1 MRGQGPQPPRA
12 AESAVVEERFGV
24 RLSDPYAWLR
34 DPNWREAMLDPS
46 RLQAPIREHLEA
58 ENAYTEAVL
67 EPVRGLRRRLL
78 DELRGR
84 IREEDTSVPEPD
96 GPYEYCA
103 RFRAGGQHPVV
114 CRRSR
119 GEAGEGEVLLDGD
132 ALAAGQAYF
141 HLGDWAHSDDHR
153 FLAYAVDTSGA
164 EAYTLCFRDLVQGQ
178 ALPEQLEW
186 ARGDFVWAS
195 DSRTLLYT
203 VLDAEHRPRW
213 VYCHQLGTDPEGDPL
228 VYEESDPGFF
238 VGLGRTESRRF
249 LLIETHDHTTT
260 EVHAAPAD
268 APETGFRCLMPRQR
282 GVEYEV
288 SDHGD
293 EWLILTNDDAED
305 FRIVRAPLADLE
317 PARFQEVVPHR
328 PGVLLHDMLL
338 FRDHLVRL
346 ESENA
351 LPRIVIQRLSDG
363 AEHTV
368 AFEEEAYALGIAP
381 GLEYETTRLRFSY
394 TSLTTPERVYD
405 YDMETRVRVLRKE
418 QEIPSGHDP
427 SAYVARRLYATAP
440 DGEQVPISLL
450 HRADQAPGAQTPLWL
465 NGYGAYGI
473 SQPAAF
479 SPHRL
484 SLVDRGFVFAIAHV
498 RGGKERGYRWY
509 EAGKL
514 ERKPN
519 TFSDYIACAE
529 QLIDAGYTD
538 RGRLVVHGGSA
549 GGMLV
554 GAVLNQRPE
563 LFGAAVADVP
573 FVDVLNT
580 MSDPTL
586 PLTPPEWPE
595 WGNPI
600 EDEQA
605 FRTILSY
612 SPYENVQAQAYPPIL
627 VTAGVSDPRV
637 TYWEPAKWVA
647 RLRALKTD
655 DHPLLLHTN
664 MSAGH
669 AGPGGR
675 FDYLEE
681 VALRF
686 AFVLWVFGLGEG
698 DSLPELAGEQR

>member
-84 IREEDTSVPEPD
+84 IREEDASVPEPD
-96 GPYEYCA
+96 GPYEYYA

-178 ALPEQLEW
+178 ALPERLER

-213 VYCHQLGTDPEGDPL
+213 VYCHRLGTDPEGDPL
-228 VYEESDPGFF
+228 VYEEPDPGFF

-514 ERKPN
+514 ERKLN
-519 TFSDYIACAE
+519 TFSDYIA
-529 QLIDAGYTD
+529 
-538 RGRLVVHGGSA
+538 
-549 GGMLV
+549 
-554 GAVLNQRPE
+554 
-563 LFGAAVADVP
+563 
-573 FVDVLNT
+573 
-580 MSDPTL
+580 
-586 PLTPPEWPE
+586 
-595 WGNPI
+595 
-600 EDEQA
+600 
-605 FRTILSY
+605 
-612 SPYENVQAQAYPPIL
+612 
-627 VTAGVSDPRV
+627 
-637 TYWEPAKWVA
+637 
-647 RLRALKTD
+647 
-655 DHPLLLHTN
+655 
-664 MSAGH
+664 
-669 AGPGGR
+669 
-675 FDYLEE
+675 
-681 VALRF
+681 
-686 AFVLWVFGLGEG
+686 
-698 DSLPELAGEQR
+698 

>member
-84 IREEDTSVPEPD
+84 IREEDASVPEPD
-96 GPYEYCA
+96 GPYEYYA

-178 ALPEQLEW
+178 ALPERLER

-213 VYCHQLGTDPEGDPL
+213 VYCHRLGTEPEGDPL
-228 VYEESDPGFF
+228 VYEEPDPGFF

-363 AEHTV
+363 AEHAV

-418 QEIPSGHDP
+418 QEVPSGHDP

-498 RGGKERGYRWY
+498 RGGKERGYHWY

-519 TFSDYIACAE
+519 TFSDSVACAE
-529 QLIDAGYTD
+529 QLIDAGYTG

-698 DSLPELAGEQR
+698 DGLPEVAGEQR

>member
-84 IREEDTSVPEPD
+84 IREEDASVPEPD

-178 ALPEQLEW
+178 ALPERLER

-213 VYCHQLGTDPEGDPL
+213 VYCHRLGTEPEGDPL
-228 VYEESDPGFF
+228 VYEEPDPGFF

-363 AEHTV
+363 AEHAV

-418 QEIPSGHDP
+418 QEVPSGHDP

-498 RGGKERGYRWY
+498 RGGKERGYHWY

-519 TFSDYIACAE
+519 TFSDSVACAE
-529 QLIDAGYTD
+529 QLIDAGYTG

-698 DSLPELAGEQR
+698 DGLPEVAGEQR